1 MAEAARY
8 FYQAPPID
16 RAMLDE
22 QLTAASRPALTKLLA
37 DFEKLDWTR
46 EAIGAAIKA
55 AAATAGVK
63 PAQVMM
69 PLRALV
75 AGTLK
80 TPAIDA
86 VLELVGREATRAR
99 MAEALGTPG

>member
-1 MAEAARY
+1 
-8 FYQAPPID
+8 
-16 RAMLDE
+16 
-22 QLTAASRPALTKLLA
+22 
-37 DFEKLDWTR
+37 
-46 EAIGAAIKA
+46 
-55 AAATAGVK
+55 
-63 PAQVMM
+63 MM